1 VVTSFDLLSRQ
12 AMPARREE
20 IAMSCVLRNYD
31 GHWTG
36 TVGQSVTVQVL
47 PSSVQVSDAVF
58 NNSTLAVTN
67 NTMTFRLAPITEGK
81 PPDMVVQG
89 YGELVFQ
96 AVTVGDSTLEL
107 VEVCGDG
114 TTQTLRSG
122 KVDDATI
129 ILQIIL

>member
-1 VVTSFDLLSRQ
+1 
-12 AMPARREE
+12 
-20 IAMSCVLRNYD
+20 MSCVLRNYD

-36 TVGQSVTVQVL
+36 TVGQSVTVQVM

-81 PPDMVVQG
+81 PGDMIVEAF
-89 YGELVFQ
+89 GELVFQ
-96 AVTVGDSTLEL
+96 ATTVGDSTLEL

-114 TTQTLRSG
+114 TTQTLRSA
-122 KVDDATI
+122 KALDLTI
-129 ILQIIL
+129 IFQIYL